1 MTAEAPTPPPGAA
14 TGAGA
19 AGLGDTLHALGDQSK
34 QSVRAALA
42 TGQALRA
49 LLAADLALARAALGR
64 TLVFAVAASALAIST
79 WLLLMA
85 ALVAGLRALGLP
97 RAAALLL
104 AALLGA
110 VGAVVFGL
118 AARRSLDD
126 AGLQASRR
134 QLARLFP
141 EDDAGAG
148 VDAAPGQEPP
158 P

>member
-1 MTAEAPTPPPGAA
+1 MTAEEPTPPPGAA

-19 AGLGDTLHALGDQSK
+19 AGLGETLHALGDQSR
-34 QSVRAALA
+34 QGVRAALA

-64 TLVFAVAASALAIST
+64 SLVFAVVATALAIST

-85 ALVAGLRALGLP
+85 ALVAGLRALGLSWTV
-97 RAAALLL
+97 ALLL
-104 AALLGA
+104 AALIGA
-110 VGAVVFGL
+110 IGAVVSG
-118 AARRSLDD
+118 AVAWRCLDD

-141 EDDAGAG
+141 EAGAADDAAETS
-148 VDAAPGQEPP
+148 GQEPKS
-158 P
+158 